1 MLNAIVLIGRLTA
14 DPELRRTPTGK
25 AVTSMR
31 LAVDRG
37 TKDPQGERETDFIDV
52 ICWDTLAETVAN
64 HLYKGRLVAVNGRLQ
79 IRSYTAKDGS
89 GSKRERAEV
98 IANTVRFLDKGPET
112 AKVANTELL
121 ADPVDPFSG

>member
-1 MLNAIVLIGRLTA
+1 MLNTIVLIGRLTA

-37 TKDPQGERETDFIDV
+37 TKDPKGERETDFIDV
-52 ICWDTLAETVAN
+52 ICWDALAETVAN
-64 HLYKGRLVAVNGRLQ
+64 HLYRGRLVAVTGRLQ

-89 GSKRERAEV
+89 GVKRERAEV
-98 IANTVRFLDKGPET
+98 IANNVRFLDKGPET
-112 AKVANTELL
+112 AKVASTELE
-121 ADPVDPFSG
+121 ADPADPFGG